1 MTFISWQ
8 LVGHLLWWWRAFIA
22 QRVHRWVCKNNESR
36 VEYHI
41 GNIVERAFE
50 AVGNGCTACQG
61 IHCRCQRYERTNLQS
76 LHHAK
81 QCCSYEQF
89 KVACRKRIY
98 RENVRLPLIPYYN
111 TEIAQDE
118 SKQRVE
124 DMGFHR
130 FDKFRYSV
138 KHVCSEQDNNDI
150 EMWSRVLL

>member
-1 MTFISWQ
+1 M
-8 LVGHLLWWWRAFIA
+8 
-22 QRVHRWVCKNNESR
+22 
-36 VEYHI
+36 EYHI

-50 AVGNGCTACQG
+50 AVGNGCTAYQR
-61 IHCRCQRYERTNLQS
+61 IHCRCQRYGRTNLQS

-138 KHVCSEQDNNDI
+138 KHVCSEQDNI
-150 EMWSRVLL
+150 EICFKLSKWLN